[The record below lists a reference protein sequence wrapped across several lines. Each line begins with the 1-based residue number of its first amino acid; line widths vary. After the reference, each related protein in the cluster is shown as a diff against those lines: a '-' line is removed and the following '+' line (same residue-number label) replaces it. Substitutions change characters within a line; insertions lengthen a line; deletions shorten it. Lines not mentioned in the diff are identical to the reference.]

1 MNFFETYRH
10 HILTILTQLI
20 QEGSLPEGLDLNRI
34 TTEPPRDPS
43 HGDMSTNAAMVL
55 AKPTGLNPRAL
66 AELLLP
72 ALQKLPFV
80 STVEIAGPGF
90 INIRLENSFF
100 LDLLKD
106 ILEVGD
112 NFGASTLGR
121 GEKINIEYVSAN
133 PTGPLHAGHG
143 RVAVVADVLAT
154 LLQKVGYGVCREYY
168 INDAGNQ
175 ARILARSTY
184 LRYQEALGIQ
194 IPEIP
199 EGYYP
204 GDYLKD
210 VGKSIALRDGAKWLN
225 QDESQWLEVFQTFAV
240 EMMMKMIRTDLEL
253 IGIHQDVFTSEM
265 ALQKSGAVEDAVDS
279 LQKKGLLY
287 EGILEA
293 PKGKVIEDWEPRP
306 QLLFKSTE
314 FGDDVDR
321 PLKKF
326 DGSWTYFAP
335 DIAYH
340 LNKFERGFSRMINVW
355 GADHGGYVKRI
366 RSAVKA
372 VTDQK
377 GDVDVIICQIVNFL
391 DNGVPMKMSKRAGTF
406 VTISDIVEQVGK
418 DVFRF
423 MMVSRKNDAHLEFD
437 LQQVL
442 AQSKDNPVFYV
453 NYAYARVHSVKR
465 MAGETF
471 PRVDFSRAV
480 LKTADFTQLQDPDE
494 LRLVQLLAGW
504 PRQVEGAAEAHE
516 PHRLTYYL
524 YELAQQFH
532 MLWNK
537 GKEDALLRF
546 ILPENLEVTKA
557 RLALL
562 QALADVIASGLK
574 IFGVTP
580 QEEMRG

>member
-1 MNFFETYRH
+1 MNFFETYRNS
-10 HILTILTQLI
+10 ILSILDQLVAGG
-20 QEGSLPEGLDLNRI
+20 QLAADLDYSRI

-43 HGDMSTNAAMVL
+43 HGDMATNAAMVL
-55 AKPTGLNPRAL
+55 AKPAGMNPRAL
-66 AELLLP
+66 AELMLP
-72 ALQKLPFV
+72 HLNALPSV
-80 STVEIAGPGF
+80 AHAEIAGPGF
-90 INIRLENSFF
+90 INLKLEDQFF
-100 LDLLKD
+100 LNHITT
-106 ILEVGD
+106 ILDSGD
-112 NFGASTLGR
+112 EYGSSTIGR
-121 GEKINIEYVSAN
+121 GQKVNVEYVSAN

-154 LLQKVGYGVCREYY
+154 LLQKAGYDVTREYY

-175 ARILARSTY
+175 AQILARSTY
-184 LRYQEALGIQ
+184 LRYQEALGHT

-204 GDYLKD
+204 GDYLKA
-210 VGKSIALRDGAKWLN
+210 VGVALAERDGDKWLN
-225 QDESQWLEVFQTFAV
+225 TPEPEWLDTFREFAV
-240 EMMMKMIRTDLEL
+240 DFMMKMIRKDLEL
-253 IGIHQDVFTSEM
+253 IGINQDVFTSEM
-265 ALQKSGAVEDAVDS
+265 ALQRSGAVERAVEA
-279 LQKKGLLY
+279 LQGLGLLY
-287 EGILEA
+287 EGVLEP

-306 QLLFKSTE
+306 QLLFKSSE

-321 PLKKF
+321 PLKKS
-326 DGSWTYFAP
+326 DGSWTYFAA

-340 LNKFERGFSRMINVW
+340 WDKFTRGFNHMINVW

-366 RSAVKA
+366 QSAVKA
-372 VTDQK
+372 ITENKADL
-377 GDVDVIICQIVNFL
+377 DVLICQIVNFM
-391 DNGVPMKMSKRAGTF
+391 DQGQPIKMSKRAGTF

-437 LQQVL
+437 LAQVM

-465 MAGETF
+465 MAKEAF
-471 PRVDFSRAV
+471 PDIKLDRES
-480 LKTADFTQLQDPDE
+480 LKKANFTHLRDQDE

-504 PRQVEGAAEAHE
+504 PRQVEVAAEAHE

-537 GKEDALLRF
+537 GKEDTLLRF
-546 ILPENLEVTKA
+546 ILPDNREVTLA

-574 IFGVTP
+574 IFGVSP